1 MRILR
6 ESPALARKAEAAGIP
21 EKFAFWEG
29 YRRRYLFFSAGEQI
43 LSAEEPV
50 EGFYF
55 LLSGRMR
62 IYNLTPDG
70 KLVTLSLCRP
80 EDPGLLGDTE
90 YLSGEKAPSHV
101 EAVEDAVLLEVR
113 FDRERM
119 EEDIALYR
127 FLARMQLYKMQQV
140 SRDAIRQAMFTL
152 PQRFAG
158 YLLAASDGGRF
169 TGSYGDAAG
178 YLGCSYRQLMRVTAA
193 LYKEGVLRREGNV
206 TRILDLPRLK
216 EMAEGK

>member
-1 MRILR
+1 MPPAGTRRPQYAARRLR
-6 ESPALARKAEAAGIP
+6 AGAGVGARRSVSASDLLVVARRETLVDLVERALEDRAPVALGFRLVEA
-21 EKFAFWEG
+21 
-29 YRRRYLFFSAGEQI
+29 L
-43 LSAEEPV
+43 LV
-50 EGFYF
+50 

-90 YLSGEKAPSHV
+90 YLTGEKAPSHV
-101 EAVEDAVLLEVR
+101 EAVADAVLLEVR

-140 SRDAIRQAMFTL
+140 SRDAIRQAMS
-152 PQRFAG
+152 AVEKDVCG
-158 YLLAASDGGRF
+158 DIAANVQ
-169 TGSYGDAAG
+169 Y
-178 YLGCSYRQLMRVTAA
+178 MRVS
-193 LYKEGVLRREGNV
+193 
-206 TRILDLPRLK
+206 
-216 EMAEGK
+216 EMPKA

>member
-1 MRILR
+1 MLCSILFPLR
-6 ESPALARKAEAAGIP
+6 HLFQPGQVEDKGGVPFPP
-21 EKFAFWEG
+21 EDAF
-29 YRRRYLFFSAGEQI
+29 FI
-43 LSAEEPV
+43 
-50 EGFYF
+50 
-55 LLSGRMR
+55 
-62 IYNLTPDG
+62 DG

-90 YLSGEKAPSHV
+90 YLTGEKAPSHV

-158 YLLAASDGGRF
+158 YLLAASDGGRR
-169 TGSYGDAAG
+169 AG
-178 YLGCSYRQLMRVTAA
+178 
-193 LYKEGVLRREGNV
+193 
-206 TRILDLPRLK
+206 
-216 EMAEGK
+216 